1 MVVRPTSE
9 ILKGGCAM
17 RKASRV
23 LIMVGLIFA
32 LSVVGVYGADR
43 STSGPIKI
51 GFMGNLSAP
60 FSLSAKAA
68 AQLAVEEINAAGGI
82 LGRKV
87 ELVIED
93 TKGEIPKCVEIY
105 KKLVMTDR
113 VLAVIIAEKVEMGV
127 AGMEIGAELFPEYP
141 HIFFSTIGSGD
152 DIWHHVRDN
161 YKKYRFGF
169 QTYYST
175 STNYLKI
182 VAVINSEVYKNL
194 VKTDKVAIVY
204 EDMEWTKPLR
214 KGLANVSPP
223 LAGVYREKG
232 LKVVNETTL
241 SLDQKMFSPVFEAA
255 AKAGAGVIDCTI
267 GYIDQAAFV
276 KQWATSSARNIPLM
290 IWGGLAGMPAAW
302 KATEGKVNG
311 VMVGSSMIRVPI
323 TKRTIPFMDNLVN
336 KYKVG
341 PIFGSHTTYD
351 TIYGF
356 KKAIEKAGGTGNID
370 KLIASLEKIEEEAVL
385 GKIGWDKKYHFNLP
399 YPKYVTPIVQWQKG
413 EMKVIYPLQ
422 YKMADYLSPADL
434 RK

>member
-1 MVVRPTSE
+1 MKNLIRIGCLAVV
-9 ILKGGCAM
+9 
-17 RKASRV
+17 V
-23 LIMVGLIFA
+23 FIFSA
-32 LSVVGVYGADR
+32 LTALAAQPSA
-43 STSGPIKI
+43 TGPIKI

-68 AQLAVEEINAAGGI
+68 AMLAIDEINSAGGI

-87 ELVIED
+87 ELVVED

-105 KKLVMTDR
+105 KKLVITDR
-113 VLAVIIAEKVEMGV
+113 VHAVIIAEKVEMGV

-182 VAVINSEVYKNL
+182 VAVINSEIYKKL

-214 KGLANVSPP
+214 KGLPNVSPP
-223 LAGVYREKG
+223 LAGVYKEKG
-232 LKVVNETTL
+232 LQVVNETTL

-276 KQWATSSARNIPLM
+276 KQWATSSARNIPIM

-323 TKRTIPFMDNLVN
+323 TKKTIPFMDNLVN

-356 KKAIEKAGGTGNID
+356 KKAIEKAGGTANMD
-370 KLIASLEKIEEEAVL
+370 KLISALETVEEEAVL
-385 GKIGWDKKYHFNLP
+385 GKIGWDKKYHYNLP

-413 EMKVIYPLQ
+413 EMKVIYPLE
-422 YKMADYLSPADL
+422 YKMADYVSPADL

>member
-1 MVVRPTSE
+1 
-9 ILKGGCAM
+9 M
-17 RKASRV
+17 RNFGRV
-23 LIMVGLIFA
+23 FWLAAVIIA
-32 LSVVGVYGADR
+32 LSFTMTYAAQPAA
-43 STSGPIKI
+43 SGPIKI

-68 AQLAVEEINAAGGI
+68 AMLAVDEINADGGI

-105 KKLVMTDR
+105 KKLVITDK

-141 HIFFSTIGSGD
+141 HVFFSTIGSGD

-161 YKKYRFGF
+161 YQKYRFGF

-182 VAVINSEVYKNL
+182 VAVINSEVYQKL

-214 KGLANVSPP
+214 KGLPGVSGP
-223 LAGVYREKG
+223 LASVYKGKG
-232 LKVVNETTL
+232 LQVVNETTL

-255 AKAGAGVIDCTI
+255 AKAGAGVIDCPI

-323 TKRTIPFMDNLVN
+323 TKKTIPFMDNLMS
-336 KYKVG
+336 KYKIG

-356 KKAIEKAGGTGNID
+356 KKAIEKAGGTANIN
-370 KLIASLEKIEEEAVL
+370 KLISALETVEEEAVL
-385 GKIGWDKKYHFNLP
+385 GKIGWDKKNHFNLP

-422 YKMADYLSPADL
+422 YKMADYTSPADL